1 MGILAKPLGW
11 ILSILYNLVGNYGL
25 AIVILTLI
33 IKGLLYPVYLK
44 SIKSSSRMGE
54 LQPRVQQIQQ
64 KYANDKRKANE
75 EVSKLYKE
83 EGVSMYGGCL
93 PMIIQMFVIMG
104 LFTLLRNPLQ
114 YMGSENM
121 LIAVHEPF
129 LWIKDLA
136 QPDMWILPIGAGVA
150 TYVSYGMNS
159 SAQAMGGGAQGQ
171 SMNKAMK
178 YFFPL
183 MILWMARSYPA
194 GLAIYW
200 FISQIVQIFYNLGF
214 AKMREKD
221 KVLREERRLA
231 KLNEGKKKVVRKIV
245 SK

>member
-11 ILSILYNLVGNYGL
+11 FLSVLYNVIGNYGWS
-25 AIVILTLI
+25 IVILTVIVKI
-33 IKGLLYPVYLK
+33 ILYPVYAK

-54 LQPRVQQIQQ
+54 LQPKVQQIQQ
-64 KYANDKRKANE
+64 KYANDKARANE
-75 EVSKLYKE
+75 EISKLYKE

-114 YMGSENM
+114 YMGSEDM
-121 LIAVHEPF
+121 LVAVHESF

-136 QPDMWILPIGAGVA
+136 QPDTWILPIGAGVA
-150 TYVSYGMNS
+150 TFVSYGMNS
-159 SAQAMGGGAQGQ
+159 AAQSMGGGAQGQ
-171 SMNKAMK
+171 SMTKIMK

-183 MILWMARSYPA
+183 MILWFARSYPA

-200 FISQIVQIFYNLGF
+200 FISQIIQIFYNLGF
-214 AKMREKD
+214 AKMRKKESA
-221 KVLREERRLA
+221 LREEMKLA
-231 KLNEGKKKVVRKIV
+231 KLHEGQKKIVRKVV